1 MKDIYI
7 IISIISLFTGVSS
20 LSISYFIY
28 KNNNK
33 LILKYFI
40 AFIASLFAIQNSITL
55 NLYIKYTN
63 EVNSLLIFF
72 SKILDFFGTS
82 FSTLLGLIFV
92 HLIFNIHLTK
102 IKKKLIFYLFSLQ
115 LIGIGIYYLFH
126 TPNILK
132 FLLQASIILVI
143 MYEIYICLKNY
154 KKVKN
159 KYLKKTLKLL
169 ILITLIFLPFM
180 IAEYC
185 KQYIS
190 IISNLDI
197 IKVISF
203 PCFFLC
209 INIVI
214 IFFVMNYFSKSSYT
228 ENNKLTDYF
237 KDKYQ
242 ITDKQSEIIELILEG
257 KTYKQIAEELYISPK
272 TVDNHVQNIY
282 KKLNVKSKI
291 QLSNFIYS
299 NK

>member
-1 MKDIYI
+1 
-7 IISIISLFTGVSS
+7 
-20 LSISYFIY
+20 
-28 KNNNK
+28 
-33 LILKYFI
+33 
-40 AFIASLFAIQNSITL
+40 
-55 NLYIKYTN
+55 
-63 EVNSLLIFF
+63 
-72 SKILDFFGTS
+72 
-82 FSTLLGLIFV
+82 
-92 HLIFNIHLTK
+92 
-102 IKKKLIFYLFSLQ
+102 
-115 LIGIGIYYLFH
+115 
-126 TPNILK
+126 
-132 FLLQASIILVI
+132 

>member
-1 MKDIYI
+1 MTRKKTI
-7 IISIISLFTGVSS
+7 G
-20 LSISYFIY
+20 Y
-28 KNNNK
+28 KN
-33 LILKYFI
+33 FI
-40 AFIASLFAIQNSITL
+40 I
-55 NLYIKYTN
+55 
-63 EVNSLLIFF
+63 
-72 SKILDFFGTS
+72 G
-82 FSTLLGLIFV
+82 
-92 HLIFNIHLTK
+92 IH
-102 IKKKLIFYLFSLQ
+102 YLFNAPH
-115 LIGIGIYYLFH
+115 II
-126 TPNILK
+126 K

-214 IFFVMNYFSKSSYT
+214 IFFVINYFSKSSYT

>member
-1 MKDIYI
+1 
-7 IISIISLFTGVSS
+7 
-20 LSISYFIY
+20 
-28 KNNNK
+28 
-33 LILKYFI
+33 
-40 AFIASLFAIQNSITL
+40 
-55 NLYIKYTN
+55 
-63 EVNSLLIFF
+63 
-72 SKILDFFGTS
+72 
-82 FSTLLGLIFV
+82 
-92 HLIFNIHLTK
+92 
-102 IKKKLIFYLFSLQ
+102 
-115 LIGIGIYYLFH
+115 
-126 TPNILK
+126 
-132 FLLQASIILVI
+132 

-214 IFFVMNYFSKSSYT
+214 IFFVINYFSKSSYT